1 MKRESLRFSL
11 LICLVISLLVM
22 AGCGQGDTNTSAVDN
37 NPQTGGVLRYPLL
50 DDPVSLDPA
59 KFSDELS
66 IDVGKEI
73 FDGLVD
79 LDSSTNKVIA
89 AHAEKWDIKDN
100 KVFTFHLRQ
109 GAKFHNGKEVTAEDF
124 KYSFE
129 RLLDPQI
136 ASEVGWVLAGV
147 KGAEDRMAG
156 KAKDTVG
163 IKVIDKYTMEITIE
177 SADPAFLS
185 MMTSPVAVVVDKET
199 LEKAQTG
206 GKTFAATGAGPEVVV
221 GTGPFKL
228 SQWVPKNVIKLVRNE
243 EYYGRKA
250 YLDGVDFRIIP
261 DETTTLNEFRAGNI
275 DFTDRVPPG
284 QAKVVEQEFSNQVI
298 RNSLCQIEFY
308 GLNTTL
314 EPFNN
319 VKIRQALNFA
329 VDKEG
334 IIKAVM
340 EGIGVSA
347 KGVLPPGL
355 PEYSENLKGYAYDP
369 AKAKALLTEAGF
381 PEGKGLKE
389 IELTYNNNRETN
401 QKIAEAVQAQ
411 LKEIGVKVKLNGV
424 PLPSFKDE
432 LFNGKLSFYRMG
444 WVADYLDAGYFL
456 NPLFRSEGEMNLSK
470 YANPAVDKLLAEVQ
484 SVTDEQQRAKLYRQV
499 EQMIVNDAPVLFLYH
514 PGSIYL
520 KGKNVNGIKG
530 NPLDLIQ
537 LSNVWISK

>member
-1 MKRESLRFSL
+1 MKRKSLLVSL
-11 LICLVISLLVM
+11 LICLGISLLLT
-22 AGCGQGDTNTSAVDN
+22 AGCGQGNTSTTAVDN

-50 DDPVSLDPA
+50 DDPASLDPA

-79 LDSSTNKVIA
+79 IDSSTNKVVA
-89 AHAEKWDIKDN
+89 AHAEKWDVKDN
-100 KVFTFHLRQ
+100 TVFTFHLLQ

-147 KGAEDRMAG
+147 KGAEDRMSG
-156 KAKDTVG
+156 KAEDTEG
-163 IKVIDKYTMEITIE
+163 IKVIDKYTLEITLE
-177 SADPAFLS
+177 SAAPAFLS
-185 MMTSPVAVVVDKET
+185 MMSSPVAVVVDKASV
-199 LEKAQTG
+199 EKAQTG
-206 GKTFAATGAGPEVVV
+206 GKAFAATGAGPEVVV

-228 SQWVPKNVIKLVRNE
+228 SQWVPKNVIKIVRND

-261 DETTTLNEFRAGNI
+261 DETTTLNEFRAGNL
-275 DFTDRVPPG
+275 DFTDRIPPG
-284 QAKVVEQEFSNQVI
+284 QVKVVEQEFSNQVI
-298 RNSLCQIEFY
+298 QNSLCQVEFY
-308 GLNTTL
+308 GLNTTQ

-319 VKIRQALNFA
+319 VKLRQALNFA
-329 VDKEG
+329 VDREG

-340 EGIGVSA
+340 EGIGVPA

-355 PEYSENLKGYAYDP
+355 PEYSETLKGYAYDQ
-369 AKAKALLTEAGF
+369 AKAKSLLAEAGY
-381 PEGKGLKE
+381 PEGNGLKE

-411 LKEIGVKVKLNGV
+411 LKEIGVKVKLRGV

-432 LFNGKLSFYRMG
+432 LFNGNLSFYRMG

-470 YANPAVDKLLAEVQ
+470 YANPEVDKLLAKVQ
-484 SVTDEQQRAKLYRQV
+484 SVTDEQQRAKLYQQA
-499 EQMIVNDAPVLFLYH
+499 EQMIVDDAPVLFLYH
-514 PGSIYL
+514 PNSMYL
-520 KGKNVNGIKG
+520 KGKNVYGIKG